1 MTLRN
6 DKKKRIMVTV
16 EETKPISF
24 LGRAIGEQMQGFYL
38 FKNLLGLKAANIA
51 KAGQPDRE
59 ALNRSASE
67 TAN

>member
-38 FKNLLGLKAANIA
+38 FKNLLGLKAVNIA